1 MWNNPQITQNII
13 KNIGQHLYCSKNFNN
28 VRAKPWRLLFWDYW
42 DDFKQVNVGWKLATK
57 SIKARLYEEISSV
70 HTIYNRYV
78 QKAIKHWFKA
88 PPVKKT
94 RRNQDEAELFQ
105 DRIVVS
111 ARESVTPLKL
121 QKAGDS
127 GDWVV
132 EKSNKHLYQ
141 GNELVA
147 LDPFRTETNLYHLVH
162 RDDTKNCPKKV
173 TRCEYCKILFTNADI
188 VLIKTKGKIDSSL
201 VQKRGKKNVM

>member
-1 MWNNPQITQNII
+1 MEP
-13 KNIGQHLYCSKNFNN
+13 
-28 VRAKPWRLLFWDYW
+28 REE
-42 DDFKQVNVGWKLATK
+42 
-57 SIKARLYEEISSV
+57 ARSYEKVSSV

-78 QKAIKHWFKA
+78 QKAIKRWFKA
-88 PPVKKT
+88 PPVKKA

-105 DRIVVS
+105 DRIFVS

-121 QKAGDS
+121 QKAGGT

-132 EKSNKHLYQ
+132 EKSSKPRYQ
-141 GNELVA
+141 EKELVA
-147 LDPFRTETNLYHLVH
+147 LDTFRTETNLYHLVH

-173 TRCEYCKILFTNADI
+173 TRSEYCKILFTNADI
-188 VLIKTKGKIDSSL
+188 VLIKTKGKIL